1 MYWPLMTNIF
11 SPNHDYLDDD
21 LSNPQNN
28 QLYNDNSFLLD
39 NDVKSDDLNNYDIL
53 KDYHDDDD
61 EEFEKKSEEE
71 DDLFQIKGRETNIN
85 IDDNSKQKNYDES
98 EKKFIDIPLKFNA
111 KIINNKSTKDIT
123 KNNDNTLNS
132 ALELKEKTTITKK
145 RKIIN
150 KQNMGCKKKT
160 ERITN
165 YDINEKNGP
174 HHKGKTDNIDI
185 KLKRAYLKYL
195 TLFINVIIGK
205 IPKMKNKGKLLQL
218 NKKIIN
224 NMKKQ
229 HILKFFDST
238 AKEYLSQE
246 ISEKCKRYKKDNNKT
261 LIKYIYDIN
270 EVTLISV
277 LEKTNR
283 ELWKIFCKDTR
294 EDNIFQYFDRLSD
307 YIKNDL
313 VKEENTDE
321 YIKKFMYRANNFE
334 EEFKKKHERNQEYL
348 AFMF

>member
-1 MYWPLMTNIF
+1 MEEDWVNSSIQF
-11 SPNHDYLDDD
+11 FFQNHENLFGD
-21 LSNPQNN
+21 LSNPHNN
-28 QLYNDNSFLLD
+28 QLYNNNSFLFE
-39 NDVKSDDLNNYDIL
+39 NNVKSDDLKNYDSE
-53 KDYHDDDD
+53 KDYNDDK
-61 EEFEKKSEEE
+61 EFERNPEEE
-71 DDLFQIKGRETNIN
+71 DDLFQIKNRESNIN
-85 IDDNSKQKNYDES
+85 IDYNSKKKICNES
-98 EKKFIDIPLKFNA
+98 EKKFIDIPLKFNS
-111 KIINNKSTKDIT
+111 KIINNISTKAIT
-123 KNNDNTLNS
+123 KNNDNTLNNT
-132 ALELKEKTTITKK
+132 LELKEKTTITKK

-185 KLKRAYLKYL
+185 KLKRAYLKNL
-195 TLFINVIIGK
+195 TLFINFIIDK
-205 IPKMKNKGKLLQL
+205 IPKVKNKGKLLQL

-229 HILKFFDST
+229 HILQFFDST

-261 LIKYIYDIN
+261 LIKYIYNIN

-283 ELWKIFCKDTR
+283 ELWKIFCSEKKK

-321 YIKKFMYRANNFE
+321 YIKKFIYQAHNFE
-334 EEFKKKHERNQEYL
+334 EEFKNKQQRNQE
-348 AFMF
+348 